1 MNKNKSLITEDTNF
15 ISQVGDI
22 YHLLGALTYAYKI
35 SKTEKVKGVVFV
47 GKNWLRNDPIKEQ
60 VFETDNIE
68 IRIIKNYKRYIPSFG
83 ERFKILRNFYNRAG
97 KTVHLVNVRVPSFNL
112 ISYALSNFNK
122 KIKCVVIE
130 EGIATYY
137 NEKGVFFAAKGKIK
151 KILIGMMLF
160 GYEDFTFF
168 QKTGKYKLEENKD
181 VTENYRQF
189 LSYYSNK
196 IYDSI
201 DETKKKYKD
210 RPEGKSAFVA
220 SYPILNHHAEYMK
233 FMEQLI
239 EFLKSE
245 NIRVF
250 IKPHQCDIL
259 EQYNA
264 FGAEVLPH
272 DLPLESLLD
281 YFKPDYL
288 IGLLSTALV
297 NANVLFKTASL
308 DLSNVLQNEYNVSLT
323 PHKDYINSLFGEY
336 VKVINS
342 FSELKEF
349 IKKGQEK

>member
-1 MNKNKSLITEDTNF
+1 MNKSRSLITEDTNF

-22 YHLLGALTYAYKI
+22 YHLLGALTYAYRI
-35 SKTEKVKGVVFV
+35 SKTEKVKGIIFV

-60 VFETDNIE
+60 VFETNNIE
-68 IRIIKNYKRYIPSFG
+68 IKIVKNYTKYKSSFS
-83 ERFKILRNFYNRAG
+83 ERFRIMRNFYNREN

-112 ISYALSNFNK
+112 ISYALFNFNK

-137 NEKGVFFAAKGKIK
+137 NEKGFIFALKGKVK
-151 KILIGMMLF
+151 KLLIGIMLF

-168 QKTGKYKLEENKD
+168 RKTGKYKLVENKE

-210 RPEGKSAFVA
+210 RSEGKSAFIA

-239 EFLKSE
+239 GFLKSE
-245 NIRVF
+245 NINVF

-259 EQYNA
+259 DQYNA
-264 FGAEVLPH
+264 FGVEVLPH

-297 NANVLFKTASL
+297 NANVLYKTASV

-323 PHKDYINSLFGEY
+323 PHKDYINSLFGEF